1 MTVNEIIKQINL
13 AGYSEIINESD
24 KRLLAG
30 TIQSYLKKEETFL
43 GILPLNF
50 VTKSMPDYPSSLF
63 YCSHGFMNSTELNPV
78 VFHSYFKTNPSSF
91 FVIDVFAIP
100 SWDRFDFSSTIEL
113 NNNIV
118 YKLAVGDQVLGF
130 EPI

>member
-1 MTVNEIIKQINL
+1 
-13 AGYSEIINESD
+13 
-24 KRLLAG
+24 
-30 TIQSYLKKEETFL
+30 
-43 GILPLNF
+43 
-50 VTKSMPDYPSSLF
+50 
-63 YCSHGFMNSTELNPV
+63 MNSTELNPV